1 MTRIRVPFA
10 AILAASA
17 GLSAPASAQS
27 VGVNIILNRPP
38 TPEVLQALSTF
49 GAVLDIIPEISGV
62 TLRAQAS
69 QLAALQALPF
79 VTAADIDAECDLA
92 RMDGLPVPDFS
103 AGANQWSLDAINVTD
118 AGGGRSVA
126 YDGAGVFVA
135 VIDTGLPFNWRAYFP
150 EQRIASQFAC
160 AFTGGGG
167 TAHTISTQPDKWEH
181 DTDGHG
187 TTLASVLLG
196 FAYSGPEALPQ
207 YVNGVAP
214 RATLIPIKVSADGAG
229 NENRHWESL
238 ISHGIVYATNLKTSG
253 ALAGAPL
260 VISLSSGL
268 HVPLPFERAAI
279 DYALARGVIVV
290 AAAGNEADQGMRYPA
305 AYPEVISVG
314 AAAWTGQFPADDP
327 TGIDW
332 ILRDVPE
339 GTSQIYVA
347 PFSSRALPGQSIDV
361 VAPGVPIACAWTGPG
376 MGVDY
381 TFSVGTSQAT
391 PHVAGIAAL
400 MLQKN
405 PNLDQAGVRAILRAT
420 AAPLAQPACVTVR
433 WPGVGPGNPP
443 SWSDL
448 SNIYYFNLDTC
459 WDNSATGA
467 GLVQADAALAA
478 TPNP

>member
-10 AILAASA
+10 AILAGSA
-17 GLSAPASAQS
+17 ALYGPAFAQTD
-27 VGVNIILNRPP
+27 GINLILNQPP
-38 TPEVLQALSTF
+38 TPELLQSL
-49 GAVLDIIPEISGV
+49 GAYGSVLDVIPEISGV
-62 TLRAQAS
+62 TLKAQVS

-79 VTAADIDAECDLA
+79 VAAADADTECDLA
-92 RMDGLPVPDFS
+92 RADGLTVPDLS

-118 AGGGRSVA
+118 VGGGRVVS
-126 YDGAGVFVA
+126 YDGAGVYVA
-135 VIDTGLPFNWRAYFP
+135 IIDTGLPFNWRAYFP
-150 EQRIASQFAC
+150 EQRIASQFAR

-167 TAHTISTQPDKWEH
+167 TAHTISSQPDKWEH

-196 FAYSGPEALPQ
+196 FAYWGPEALPR
-207 YVNGVAP
+207 YFNGVAP
-214 RATLIPIKVSADGAG
+214 RATLIPIKVSANGAG

-238 ISHGIVYATNLKTSG
+238 IAHGIVYAANLKASG

-314 AAAWTGQFPADDP
+314 AAGWTGQFPADDS

-339 GTSQIYVA
+339 STSQIYIA

-361 VAPGVPIACAWTGPG
+361 VAPGFPIACAWTGPG

-381 TFSVGTSQAT
+381 TFSEGTSQAA
-391 PHVAGIAAL
+391 PHVAGTAAL

-448 SNIYYFNLDTC
+448 SNIYFFNLGTC
-459 WDNSATGA
+459 WDSSATGA